1 MKGVELT
8 WAGGE
13 HEFRLTIDLLR
24 ALQNKCD
31 AGPHHILER
40 LSSRRWMVEDIIDTI
55 RLGLEGGGLDKDEA
69 RRLVRIYV
77 EDRPLTES
85 VLTAQAVLVGALF
98 GQEEDASGEEP
109 AGTEWRFRTRFP
121 GENGGSPTSISGPA
135 CSIAI
140 SGR

>member
-40 LSSRRWMVEDIIDTI
+40 LSSRQWMVEDIIETI
-55 RLGLEGGGLDKDEA
+55 RLGLEGGGLDKEEA
-69 RRLVRIYV
+69 RRLVRVYV
-77 EDRPLTES
+77 EDRPLTEA

-98 GQEEDASGEEP
+98 GQEEDAPGEET
-109 AGTEWRFRTRFP
+109 AGTE
-121 GENGGSPTSISGPA
+121 
-135 CSIAI
+135 
-140 SGR
+140 